1 MQVKIAPF
9 CFSRTVVQLAFTV
22 SPVSYIKKC
31 CLLRPRVT
39 IYAYH
44 HVRLF
49 PHEPVVVKQPQL
61 NRVEGVGIAIAI
73 KFVLGAK
80 F

>member
-1 MQVKIAPF
+1 MQMKIASF

-61 NRVEGVGIAIAI
+61 NRVEGVALLLQSSS
-73 KFVLGAK
+73 F
-80 F
+80 